1 VVEGNKLMLASA
13 LMLAMVASGCTS
25 ELPVDLGGGGEST
38 EEPEQIPGKGLEVTR
53 FTITDNTL
61 SPEQQAEVTLQL
73 KNYHQRDINLTGIE
87 LYNTEPLTASNKE
100 CTPDEIQQARTGV
113 YPVMECTW
121 TVTAPT
127 ADEIGA
133 FEQRPASF
141 LANLTYES
149 VIENFEPL
157 KVTFK
162 PYEQINNT
170 QKKIMSFS
178 NGEVQVEVQTESP
191 AALRQNKTLGIR
203 VTEVGS
209 GRMGDEV
216 SLDYTPNSLF
226 HGWCPGE
233 KKLVLEDEVEFNCP
247 MRLDSDQTSERNL
260 FFTVHYKY
268 VQSPSLDV
276 TIVKAQ

>member
-1 VVEGNKLMLASA
+1 VEGKKLLLASA
-13 LMLAMVASGCTS
+13 LVLTVLASGCTS
-25 ELPVDLGGGGEST
+25 ELPVDLSGGEST

-53 FTITDNTL
+53 FTISDNTL
-61 SPEQQAEVTLQL
+61 SPEQQAEVTLEI

-87 LYNTEPLTASNKE
+87 LYNTEPITASGKE
-100 CTPDEIQQARTGV
+100 CTPDEIKEAKPGI

-133 FEQRPASF
+133 FSQRKTSF
-141 LANLTYES
+141 SANIPYES

-170 QKKIMSFS
+170 KKRIMSFS

-191 AALRQNKTLGIR
+191 AALRQNKTLGLR
-203 VTEVGS
+203 VSKAGS
-209 GRMGDEV
+209 GRIDGDF
-216 SLDYTPNSLF
+216 SFDYTPSSLF
-226 HGWCPGE
+226 QGWCPEE
-233 KKLVLEDEVEFNCP
+233 KKPVLQNTVEFNCP

>member
-13 LMLAMVASGCTS
+13 LMLALVASGCTS
-25 ELPVDLGGGGEST
+25 DLPVDLGGGEST

-53 FTITDNTL
+53 FTVSDNTL
-61 SPEQQAEVTLQL
+61 SPEQQAEVTLEL

-121 TVTAPT
+121 TVTAPS
-127 ADEIGA
+127 AEEIGA
-133 FEQRPASF
+133 FSQRKTSF
-141 LANLTYES
+141 SANIPYES

-191 AALRQNKTLGIR
+191 AALRQNKTLGVR
-203 VTEVGS
+203 VSRAGS
-209 GRMGDEV
+209 GRVEGDF
-216 SLDYTPNSLF
+216 SFDYTPRSLF
-226 HGWCPGE
+226 RGWCPEE
-233 KKLVLEDEVEFNCP
+233 KKPVLQNTVEFNCP
-247 MRLDSDQTSERNL
+247 VRLDSEQTSERNL